1 MAVEWK
7 KVLTTADV
15 ITSDAGGTGVSDW
28 TNDLNEVLISPSAA
42 GGAFQSVALTDGK
55 ILAGVTG
62 STPVAATFA
71 ADSDIQYPGTATAGT
86 AMKLDILDGAVIE
99 AKIANNAVD
108 WSTKT
113 KHTNAAAGYST
124 VPYWA
129 HDGEPGIVPGNL
141 QGDGTTATA
150 DSNVLMLKT
159 IGGQLTPSWEAGT
172 SLTASVGFT
181 DMDAVNTAANP
192 YAVAMAA
199 TSSSLGTDEGSSP
212 LTWDPHT
219 HTLVAEN
226 VTGTASQADKIKVN
240 EESDNTA
247 ANLPLLFG
255 DSATINGSQSTVYAR
270 TTLTFNPAGANN
282 AGVLTV
288 PNLKVT
294 GTTTTVN
301 TTDLNI
307 ADAVIRLGTGDSNS
321 AAAETDAV
329 GAALAADPGT
339 STQVIDANLPKL
351 VYTGAGDTT
360 SPSGWKV
367 SKGVATLNS
376 AAPQYGVGVVHV
388 QNTTVAADTGLDI
401 GVGAFQYSDVVG
413 ANGGLWIQ
421 TSV

>member
-15 ITSDAGGTGVSDW
+15 ITSNAGGTGVSDW
-28 TNDLNEVLISPSAA
+28 TSDLNEVLISPSAD

-55 ILAGVTG
+55 ILAGVSG
-62 STPVAATFA
+62 STPVAVTFDAT
-71 ADSDIQYPGTATAGT
+71 SDIQYPGTATAGT
-86 AMKLDILDGAVIE
+86 AMKLDILNGAVVE
-99 AKIANNAVD
+99 AKIGANAVD
-108 WSTKT
+108 WGTKT
-113 KHTNAAAGYST
+113 KHTSAAAGYST

-129 HDGEPGIVPGNL
+129 HDGVPGILPGNV
-141 QGDGTTATA
+141 QGDGATATA

-181 DMDAVNTAANP
+181 DMDAVNTNNP
-192 YAVAMAA
+192 FAVAMAA
-199 TSSSLGTDEGSSP
+199 TSSSLGTDTGSSP
-212 LTWDPHT
+212 LTWDPNT
-219 HTLVAEN
+219 HTLVAEK
-226 VTGTASQADKIKVN
+226 VTGTASKADKIKVN
-240 EESDNTA
+240 VEDANTA

-255 DSATINGSQSTVYAR
+255 DSATIDGSQSTVYAR
-270 TTLTFNPAGANN
+270 TTLTFNPGAESG

-307 ADAVIRLGTGDSNS
+307 ADAVIRLGTGDSAL
-321 AAAETDAV
+321 AAAETNAV

-339 STQVIDANLPKL
+339 VTQVIDANLPKL
-351 VYTGAGDTT
+351 VYTGVADTT

-367 SKGVATLNS
+367 SKGVSALDS

-388 QNTTVAADTGLDI
+388 QSTSTAADTALDI
-401 GVGAFQYSDVVG
+401 GVGAFQYSDVSG
-413 ANGGLWIQ
+413 ATGGLWIQ